1 MVPTHDNSKK
11 FHCEKCKYSTSRQ
24 SQYDRHLQTD
34 KHKTIQNPTLKSSE
48 PKWSCLCGKNY
59 KHSSTL
65 YAHRK
70 NCVIGNTPKLNNV
83 SEQTQIFNQQ
93 IIESLLKFVQ
103 NKTI

>member
-1 MVPTHDNSKK
+1 MVPTHESSEK
-11 FHCEKCKYSTSRQ
+11 FRCEKCDYFTSRK

-34 KHKTIQNPTLKSSE
+34 KHKILQNPILKSSE
-48 PKWSCLCGKNY
+48 PKWSCFCGKNY

-70 NCVIGNTPKLNNV
+70 NCVINTSKLNNA
-83 SEQTQIFNQQ
+83 SEQSQMTNQQ
-93 IIESLLKFVQ
+93 VIETLLKIIQ